1 MKSCPYCMQ
10 VDLHDD
16 ATKCPHCGEWLR
28 RRRFRPLRLIAEV
41 IGWVFL
47 AIFIVG
53 LAGCG
58 FMAVFE

>member
-10 VDLHDD
+10 VDLNDA

-28 RRRFRPLRLIAEV
+28 RRRFHPLRLVAEV
-41 IGWVFL
+41 VGWVFL